1 MAVCKFISSKA
12 PVKGALEYITQKEK
26 TEAKLIG
33 GKNCVP
39 ENAAEEFEAVKRIFG
54 KSDGRQYYHI
64 IQSFSP
70 NDPVD
75 FETAHELGM
84 QLAAYFPQ
92 FQCVVATHK
101 DRKHIHNH
109 IVMNSVS
116 FQNGRMFHQ
125 TAVELEQVKE
135 YVNRLCQRHGFS
147 TTEAKASR
155 RKWPEWKK
163 KLRRLAIYAMMHSH
177 DKAEFIRIMA
187 TQGYKVK
194 WEDKYK
200 YITFTTPEGNVCRN
214 NKLFDERLLKENLE
228 RYFEQGGCYS
238 LAAKDYQEYRPQPG
252 EAFGGLSR
260 LLDGLFGEPEQR
272 YHQEHIHHSEKE
284 LEKMAA
290 QGRKITPGET
300 VTVGD
305 QDEEY
310 EQYHGFNLTM

>member
-12 PVKGALEYITQKEK
+12 PVNGALEYITQKEK

-39 ENAAEEFEAVKRIFG
+39 ENAAEEFEAVKRMFG

-116 FQNGRMFHQ
+116 FHNGRMFHQ
-125 TAVELEQVKE
+125 TAAELEQVKVF
-135 YVNRLCQRHGFS
+135 VNQLCRQHGFT

-187 TQGYKVK
+187 TQGFKVK

-228 RYFEQGGCYS
+228 RYFEHGGCYS
-238 LAAKDYQEYRPQPG
+238 LAAKDYQEYHPRPG
-252 EAFGGLSR
+252 EAFGGLSL
-260 LLDGLFGEPEQR
+260 LLDGLFGEPEQH
-272 YHQEHIHHSEKE
+272 YHQDHIHHSEKE

-290 QGRKITPGET
+290 QGQKISRGET
-300 VTVGD
+300 VTVDD